1 MSAPDTRYFVESYF
15 AKDAE
20 SIKERQLHHFKITVM
35 YSKIT
40 HKPYKVY
47 RCVVCNCVFLS
58 ANDALA
64 HEELEQERL
73 RVVSVEG

>member
-15 AKDAE
+15 AKDSSA
-20 SIKERQLHHFKITVM
+20 IKEQQLHHFKIIVLF
-35 YSKIT
+35 SKIT

-47 RCVVCNCVFLS
+47 RCVVCGCMFLS
-58 ANDALA
+58 VEDALA

-73 RVVSVEG
+73 KVVSVEG